1 MSATAAGSRSYTL
14 SRWCDRCRRTI
25 RVTVAMQTERPTDP
39 YWSRRWDEAGRRDG
53 EAAFQERHAA
63 TCGRPGAEHEER
75 MP

>member
-1 MSATAAGSRSYTL
+1 MSAPALTTYTH
-14 SRWCDRCRRTI
+14 RHWCDRCRRTI
-25 RVTVAMQTERPTDP
+25 RVTVSMQTARPAES
-39 YWSRRWDEAGRRDG
+39 YWGRRWDEAGRRDG